1 MGQKEL
7 AKQSSEILSLKN
19 QLGLNQ
25 ISLQQ
30 KIQSLDDMTRDRDDA
45 ISKLDK
51 ANLRLEEANVKLA
64 KKEDELESAS
74 AQFQDLS
81 NSLKQTKDS
90 MEKEVTKWK
99 MLYESLYLQ
108 YDNEL
113 HAWEDSLTKLEK
125 QRDEREVAFC
135 EETRR
140 KERVVSDLSEQLKES
155 EDRIQE
161 LQVELEN
168 IKDTN
173 EELKHHN
180 EESFSRLVVTM
191 EEKFEETLRSEKE
204 QMELAFKL
212 KAKEND
218 LYDRLASSPMSTR
231 ANSRRASL
239 VKISSMSDLLALK
252 APTLESLESMDTN
265 ELKQKFIVLMDHFY

>member
-1 MGQKEL
+1 MFTF
-7 AKQSSEILSLKN
+7 
-19 QLGLNQ
+19 Q

-30 KIQSLDDMTRDRDDA
+30 KIQSLDDTTRDRDDA

-90 MEKEVTKWK
+90 MEKEVSKWK

-125 QRDEREVAFC
+125 QRDEREVAFS

-140 KERVVSDLSEQLKES
+140 KERVVSGMQYPRRLS
-155 EDRIQE
+155 
-161 LQVELEN
+161 
-168 IKDTN
+168 
-173 EELKHHN
+173 
-180 EESFSRLVVTM
+180 
-191 EEKFEETLRSEKE
+191 
-204 QMELAFKL
+204 
-212 KAKEND
+212 
-218 LYDRLASSPMSTR
+218 
-231 ANSRRASL
+231 
-239 VKISSMSDLLALK
+239 
-252 APTLESLESMDTN
+252 
-265 ELKQKFIVLMDHFY
+265 